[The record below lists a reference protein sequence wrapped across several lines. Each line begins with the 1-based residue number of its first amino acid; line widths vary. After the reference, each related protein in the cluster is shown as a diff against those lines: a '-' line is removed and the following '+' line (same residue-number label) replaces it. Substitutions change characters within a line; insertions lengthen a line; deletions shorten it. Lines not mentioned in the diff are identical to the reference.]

1 MILGSRFDN
10 SGRRIDVPQW
20 HTNSTNVARTNAVIK
35 RIASLFVN
43 DQDTVS
49 SIAPLNECV

>member
-10 SGRRIDVPQW
+10 SGRRIDFPQW